1 MSKKALTT
9 VAITDKVLLTLKPA
23 KNLSHHDGA
32 SVTSL
37 DFDDSGQFLI
47 SAGVDRLIQLY
58 DCHKGT
64 RVKKIQSQK
73 YGAHLA
79 RFTHHDHCCLYAS
92 TPSSE
97 TDADHSLRYLSL
109 NTKSYLRY
117 FRGHKDQVTALEVNP
132 VSETFLTASADHTVK
147 HWDLRLTT
155 PLGNINAGQ
164 AALVA
169 YDPQGIVFAIASSP
183 DESGNGSVAFYDTAS
198 YEKGSFAKS
207 KVSCTPGQ
215 KWTKLEFSNNGK
227 LLLVGTDSSQHYVLD
242 AMLGRL
248 LTCLSAVDEPQNGW
262 LRFNYATSG
271 LATFT
276 SCGKFVLA
284 GSPSGPVSLYDV
296 SKVKASESNE
306 PVIRPFKDLQG
317 YGVSKIVAFNPK
329 LLNVATADDLVVLW
343 SPDVDGEAS

>member
-9 VAITDKVLLTLKPA
+9 VAITDKVLLTLKPS

-64 RVKKIQSQK
+64 RIKKIQSQK
-73 YGAHLA
+73 YGCHLA
-79 RFTHHDHCCLYAS
+79 RFTHHDHCCLYVS

-155 PLGNINAGQ
+155 PLGNINVGR

-169 YDPQGIVFAIASSP
+169 YDPQGIVFVVGTSP
-183 DESGNGSVAFYDTAS
+183 DESGKGSVAFYDAAS
-198 YEKGSFAKS
+198 YEKGPFAKAD
-207 KVSCTPGQ
+207 VSCDPGQ
-215 KWTKLEFSNNGK
+215 TWTRLEFSNNGK

-248 LTCLSAVDEPQNGW
+248 LTSLSSLEEPQNGW
-262 LRFNYATSG
+262 LRFNYPTSG

-284 GSPSGPVSLYDV
+284 GSPSGEVSLYNL
-296 SKVKASESNE
+296 SKVKASEKNE
-306 PVIRPFKDLQG
+306 PVTRPFKDLPG
-317 YGVSKIVAFNPK
+317 YGVAKNLSFNPK

-343 SPDVDGEAS
+343 APDADGEVI